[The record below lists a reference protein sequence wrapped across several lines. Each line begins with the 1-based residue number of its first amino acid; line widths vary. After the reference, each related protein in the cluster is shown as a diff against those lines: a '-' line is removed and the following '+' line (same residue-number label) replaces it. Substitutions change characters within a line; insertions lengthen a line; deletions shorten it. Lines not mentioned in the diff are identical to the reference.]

1 MKIQKNISQRNS
13 SIPIAGLGLVGLI
26 LSAIFQGI
34 LAQGSFWP
42 GFFATSLLM
51 FFLGLML
58 FFVWVLAGRNRA
70 LAWMMIL
77 AFLIRLA
84 YGMFLSWGLPLF
96 GYDEPGQKAGF
107 VFTDPYQRE
116 ESAWELANSGEPLT
130 QAFSDDYPTDQYGGL
145 LALSALI
152 YRTISPDAHRPGL
165 IIIFSATAMA
175 LSLPFVVSAIQTQ
188 FSKKVAQGA
197 GWILVFYPE
206 GILLGASQMREPFL
220 ILFFSMLF
228 WAGAHWLSRKQLKW
242 TMLTLFISS
251 LGLFLLSYRVAI
263 SLIGVIFLWIW
274 VVETKHIKQPKV
286 KFLVWGAMGL
296 ILLVGVWIGRDWL
309 GSVMRWDTLQ
319 TVVNSGQI
327 QFQLEGFPKW
337 LYFPFVLI
345 YGVFQPILPA
355 AIADPAP
362 WIWRSLG
369 ILRGIGW
376 YALWPLLAYAL
387 IRVWWIKPSKKK
399 RWLVVVTLLIW
410 VWIFIAS
417 ARAGGDQW
425 DNPRYRT
432 IFLPWLAFVASWVI
446 DWVARTKD
454 RWLGRLFIIEGI
466 FLAFITEWY
475 LSRYYALFPRP
486 NFWVMLSLIFGL
498 SMLVIGVGIF
508 WDKRNI
514 KKRLK

>member
-1 MKIQKNISQRNS
+1 MNEKNASRIKNI
-13 SIPIAGLGLVGLI
+13 ITIALLGLACVI
-26 LSAIFQGI
+26 LAVVFQGVSS
-34 LAQGSFWP
+34 QGSFWR
-42 GFFATSLLM
+42 GFVAAFVLM
-51 FFLGLML
+51 FLTGLML
-58 FFVWVLAGRNRA
+58 YFVWAAAGRRRT
-70 LAWMMIL
+70 LAWMMIA

-84 YGMFLSWGLPLF
+84 YGLFLSWGLPRF
-96 GYDEPGQKAGF
+96 GYDEPGQQAGF

-116 ESAWELANSGEPLT
+116 GSAWELANSEESLT
-130 QAFSDDYPTDQYGGL
+130 RAFSDDYPTDQYGGL

-165 IIIFSATAMA
+165 IIIFAAAAMA
-175 LSLPFVVSAIQTQ
+175 LSLPFLVSAIQTQ
-188 FSKKVAQGA
+188 FGKKIASRA
-197 GWILVFYPE
+197 GWIVVFYPE

-228 WAGAHWLSRKQLKW
+228 WAGAKWLSRKQLKRAL
-242 TMLTLFISS
+242 LTLFIST
-251 LGLFLLSYRVAI
+251 LGLLLLSYRVAI
-263 SLIGVIFLWIW
+263 PLLGVIFLWIW
-274 VVETKHIKQPKV
+274 VVEAEKIKQPRV
-286 KFLVWGAMGL
+286 KLMVWAALGL
-296 ILLVGVWIGRDWL
+296 TLLVGLWLGKDWL
-309 GSVMRWDTLQ
+309 QSVMRWDTLQ

-387 IRVWWIKPSKKK
+387 IRVWWIKPSQKK
-399 RWLVVVTLLIW
+399 RWLVVITLLIW
-410 VWIFIAS
+410 AWIFIAS

-432 IFLPWLAFVASWVI
+432 IFLPWMALVASWVI
-446 DWVARTKD
+446 DWVAKTKD
-454 RWLGRLFIIEGI
+454 RWLGRLFMIEGI

-486 NFWVMLSLIFGL
+486 NFWVMIVLILGLSL
-498 SMLVIGVGIF
+498 LVIVGGML
-508 WDKRNI
+508 WDKRGSQT
-514 KKRLK
+514 RA